1 MRAIKSLKEETRRRA
16 ELPIQLKTHTE
27 QHCHRKV
34 VSGVASQQAESEAL
48 FQQRL
53 DSLVQ
58 QKREQQKRDRQFQ
71 QRLDTLAAQRQRVSA
86 LLRVHLERN
95 RELYEIVARPA
106 SRKSEASNKSEAA
119 KDKDRDRDRDGFL
132 HIVASSH
139 LNEGLGGKR
148 VAPPCSPCH
157 CRAGPVVQGPGVQ
170 GPGVQVP
177 GVQGPGVQGPG
188 VQGPGVL
195 GPGGEREDPRAIMV
209 CQPTVI

>member
-53 DSLVQ
+53 DSLVR

-71 QRLDTLAAQRQRVSA
+71 QRLDALAAQRQRVSA

-95 RELYEIVARPA
+95 RELHEIVARPA
-106 SRKSEASNKSEAA
+106 SRKSEANNDKSEA
-119 KDKDRDRDRDGFL
+119 DNTDRDRDGFL
-132 HIVASSH
+132 YIVASSRP
-139 LNEGLGGKR
+139 NEGLGDEL
-148 VAPPCSPCH
+148 VAPSCSPCH
-157 CRAGPVVQGPGVQ
+157 RRAGPGIQGPGVQ
-170 GPGVQVP
+170 
-177 GVQGPGVQGPG
+177 
-188 VQGPGVL
+188 

-209 CQPTVI
+209 CQSTVI